1 MLCSSVFSVVF
12 FLYNRISLPSMT
24 APFVTRAASVVLR
37 VSVRRAAQRQKLA
50 FALLLPVIGLTGCGY
65 FDSRTA
71 HNAQISLIGM
81 SSSDVRGCIGL
92 PDKQQKLDDGTEVY
106 EYVRSLNIPATND
119 STLFPLQSVVNVV
132 ETTFGGAGKTCV
144 ADIRIADG
152 KVTDVHYSGDNDEMV
167 GADGVCSIITRGCTR
182 RPMADMKP
190 VSYNPLGPVN
200 SFRQPQIQ
208 AQMPAS
214 TTPLNAPSAT
224 PVEAPP
230 LSEQTIAAPTPATNA
245 NDIPSLPASTPAASG
260 ASQPVVP
267 PNSATPIQSVTPT
280 TVPTSG
286 VATSGNVLS
295 GAVTPASPP
304 AAVKT
309 AVQNTPPVTPDAAT
323 TAVSNSPSQAVPTT
337 SAPSQNISTPSA
349 TNDTSGKTG
358 SVQNKVFESASGQN
372 NVTKTTSQPVQPK
385 KNVTDPEEF
394 SPVSPVPEDPSTP

>member
-1 MLCSSVFSVVF
+1 
-12 FLYNRISLPSMT
+12 MT

-37 VSVRRAAQRQKLA
+37 VSVRRGAQRQKLA

-208 AQMPAS
+208 AQ
-214 TTPLNAPSAT
+214 
-224 PVEAPP
+224 V
-230 LSEQTIAAPTPATNA
+230 
-245 NDIPSLPASTPAASG
+245 PASTPAADG
-260 ASQPVVP
+260 ASQPVVTPSSAP
-267 PNSATPIQSVTPT
+267 PTQSVTT
-280 TVPTSG
+280 TGVPTSG

-309 AVQNTPPVTPDAAT
+309 AVQNTPPVTPDAAAT
-323 TAVSNSPSQAVPTT
+323 TAISSSPSQAATTT
-337 SAPSQNISTPSA
+337 SAPSQNIPTPSTA
-349 TNDTSGKTG
+349 NDTSGKTG
-358 SVQNKVFESASGQN
+358 SVQNKVSESSSGQN
-372 NVTKTTSQPVQPK
+372 NVTKTTTQPVQSK